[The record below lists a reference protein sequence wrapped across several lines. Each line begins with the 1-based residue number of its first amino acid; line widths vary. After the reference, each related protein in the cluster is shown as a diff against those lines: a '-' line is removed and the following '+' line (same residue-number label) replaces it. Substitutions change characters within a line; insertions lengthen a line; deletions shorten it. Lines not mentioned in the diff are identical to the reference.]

1 MFGLVSF
8 VTEHLSLFRE
18 LRDNGFLKNCNFDRI
33 MARRRLLGVILE
45 FKHIERGLINGNQ
58 RFYTLVTAI
67 KSRPRYLTLRDYAF
81 RHGLYS
87 KAEQIEGKIYS

>member
-1 MFGLVSF
+1 MG
-8 VTEHLSLFRE
+8 TK
-18 LRDNGFLKNCNFDRI
+18 D
-33 MARRRLLGVILE
+33 
-45 FKHIERGLINGNQ
+45 
-58 RFYTLVTAI
+58 FYTLVTAI